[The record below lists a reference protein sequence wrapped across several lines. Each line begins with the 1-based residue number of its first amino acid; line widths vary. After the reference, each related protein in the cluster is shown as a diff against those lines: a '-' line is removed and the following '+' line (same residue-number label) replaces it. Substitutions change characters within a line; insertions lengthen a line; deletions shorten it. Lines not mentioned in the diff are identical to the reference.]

1 MTAQDGTTLDLLDRA
16 AEGDVAA
23 RAELLT
29 RHRGRL
35 RQMVAVHLDRRVAA
49 RVDPSDVVQDALLD
63 AAQELPEYL
72 VRRPIPFYPWLR
84 QLAWERL
91 VELHRRHIQA
101 QRRSVQREEP
111 RGFSLPHESALDLAD
126 RLVARGSSPINQ
138 LVRQEQRER
147 VRLALTE
154 LGARDQEILVL
165 RHLEQLSI
173 ADIAAVLGIREGAV
187 KTRLLRAL
195 MRFRELLLAHEK
207 EGQS

>member
-1 MTAQDGTTLDLLDRA
+1 MTAQDGTTLELLDRA

-91 VELHRRHIQA
+91 VELHRRHVQA
-101 QRRSVQREEP
+101 KKRSVVREE
-111 RGFSLPHESALDLAD
+111 SLDLGLSGQSVQALAK
-126 RLVARGSSPINQ
+126 RLLTRGESPSANLQ
-138 LVRQEQRER
+138 KKELRAR
-147 VRLALTE
+147 VRAALE
-154 LGARDQEILVL
+154 
-165 RHLEQLSI
+165 
-173 ADIAAVLGIREGAV
+173 AVDE
-187 KTRLLRAL
+187 
-195 MRFRELLLAHEK
+195 
-207 EGQS
+207 